1 MRILRLST
9 LSLSLAMAIFTL
21 GFATNPASA
30 AKPGRCT
37 PWPECKDDGGGGQ
50 TTDTTPPALITDL
63 RTASYTPVEM
73 RLRWT
78 STGDDGN
85 DGSVDHQDQ
94 RMKAQGPTCPASSA
108 DYDFSGVV
116 TTTRGST
123 PAGRAIE
130 DTIRGLEPETCYA
143 FEVQPFDEAGN
154 TPGPSYATG
163 TTTAATAARLWSVE
177 VLPTLI
183 YRKALAFDPITHE
196 PVVLGSQ
203 TKVGRLYFTRS
214 PDNGDWSYEKVI
226 NGNGSGYVSL
236 EVHPVF
242 NTIEAV
248 IQNRGRPIHA
258 RLQSNGS
265 WDTTQAVGDSVEISQ
280 QALNFDDVGNAAITY
295 SANGLIHLAR
305 RNGSSFDVET
315 LPSHIPGG
323 RRPMLQFDS
332 EGYPVIAYHNF
343 DGDIFLATQDV
354 SGWNYETVASRPDV
368 YTVKSFHFDPNG
380 EPVVMYRE
388 GLVTRY
394 DRFIIMA
401 RRDGA
406 GGWTAMTIDPT
417 GAPHQGSIMDMAY
430 AADGSLY
437 LTMNNLGGEARVGR
451 FCEDRSG
458 VAGNMITCVPTT
470 DIDGN
475 NVWLWENA
483 EDDGGG
489 GWSIAID
496 TFNGTV
502 AIVTSGESTEYGN
515 TARYVRCNPTS
526 ASVICGSPQ
535 AP

>member
-1 MRILRLST
+1 MNILRLSI

-30 AKPGRCT
+30 AKPGGCT

-50 TTDTTPPALITDL
+50 TTDTTPPALIADL
-63 RTASYTPVEM
+63 RTAIHTSNEI

-85 DGSVDHQDQ
+85 VGTVDHHEY
-94 RMKAQGPTCPASSA
+94 RMKAQGPTCPANSA
-108 DYDFSGVV
+108 DYDFSGVE
-116 TTTRGST
+116 TTTRSST
-123 PAGRAIE
+123 PAGRSIE
-130 DTIRGLEPETCYA
+130 LTFRSLVPETCYA

-154 TPGPSYATG
+154 APDPSYASG
-163 TTTAATAARLWSVE
+163 TTLAVTVGNLWTSE
-177 VLPTLI
+177 ILPIET
-183 YRKALAFDPITHE
+183 YWKSLAFDPVTHE
-196 PVVLGSQ
+196 PVILGSVD
-203 TKVGRLYFTRS
+203 KAGKFYLTRS
-214 PDNGDWSYEKVI
+214 PDNGEWSYQKI
-226 NGNGSGYVSL
+226 MQGPDDGNVSL
-236 EVHPVF
+236 ELNPVF
-242 NTIEAV
+242 NEFEAV
-248 IQNRGRPIHA
+248 IQTHGKPQHA
-258 RLQSNGS
+258 QLQVDGS
-265 WDTTQAVGDSVEISQ
+265 WDINQVLRASVEFTH
-280 QALNFDDVGNAAITY
+280 QALSFDDVGNAAIVY
-295 SANGLIHLAR
+295 SDDSLIHLATY
-305 RNGSSFDVET
+305 NGSSFDIET

-323 RRPMLQFDS
+323 RGPTLQFNSD
-332 EGYPVIAYHNF
+332 GYPVIAYHNF

-368 YTVKSFHFDPNG
+368 YTVKSFHFNPNG

-430 AADGSLY
+430 TADGNLY

-451 FCEDRSG
+451 FCEDRTG
-458 VAGNMITCVPTT
+458 VAGKIMTCVPTT

-483 EDDGGG
+483 EDTGGG
-489 GWSIAID
+489 GWTIAINPYD
-496 TFNGTV
+496 GTV
-502 AIVTSGESTEYGN
+502 AVVTSGDLPEHGN
-515 TARYVRCNPTS
+515 TARYIHCNPNS
-526 ASVICGSPQ
+526 ASVICGNQ
-535 AP
+535 